1 MRIHIIRGQDQIGGS
16 IIEISSENAR
26 LILDVGSEL
35 DEETPVAPRVE
46 GLFFGK
52 RAYDAVFVTH
62 YHGDHVGLAS
72 HVMPG
77 IAIYMGE
84 RAAAVYRASSDYLG
98 KPPLRIDG
106 FLRSGEA
113 VCVGDIRV
121 TPFLCDHSAFD
132 SYMLLLECDGKRV
145 LYTGDF
151 RSNGRKSFS
160 ALLKRLDRVD
170 VLITEGT
177 TLSRDAVRPATEAEL
192 EEIACETLRQTDGP
206 AFILMAATNIDR
218 CVTAFKAA
226 RRSERIFLQDV
237 YSAAIASAAGD
248 GIPNPG
254 TFSGVRTF
262 LTSPTEKQF
271 GILSRY
277 PKAKIGRAGIARE
290 KFLMCVR
297 PSMTRYLEKLSEL
310 KPFDGGVLFY
320 SMWNGYKQKPD
331 VAAFLE
337 FMDGKGVR
345 ITNLHTSGH
354 ADTATIRAMI
364 DDVDP
369 KYIIPVHTENAMW
382 FEKNTEREIIREQS
396 FEL

>member
-1 MRIHIIRGQDQIGGS
+1 MRIHIIRGQNQVGGS
-16 IIEISSENAR
+16 IIEISSENTR

-35 DEETPVAPRVE
+35 DEETPAAPRVE
-46 GLFFGK
+46 GLFIGK
-52 RAYDAVFVTH
+52 RVYDAVFVTH

-72 HVMPG
+72 QVLPD
-77 IAIYMGE
+77 IPIYMGE

-98 KPPLRIDG
+98 KAPAKIDG
-106 FLRSGEA
+106 FLRSGET

-132 SYMLLLECDGKRV
+132 SYMLLLECGGKRV

-151 RSNGRKSFS
+151 RSNGRKRFP
-160 ALLKRLDRVD
+160 ALLRRLDRVD

-177 TLSRDAVRPATEAEL
+177 TLSRVADRPATEAEL
-192 EEIACETLRQTDGP
+192 EEIASEALRQTEGP

-226 RRSERIFLQDV
+226 RRSQRIFLQDV

-254 TFSGVRTF
+254 TFAGVRAF
-262 LTSPTEKQF
+262 LTSPTPKQYEV
-271 GILSRY
+271 LNRY
-277 PKAKIGRAGIARE
+277 PKAKIGRAGIVRE

-297 PSMTRYLEKLSEL
+297 PSMTRYLENLSKLR
-310 KPFDGGVLFY
+310 PFDGGVLFY

-331 VAAFLE
+331 VDAFLE
-337 FMDGKGVR
+337 FMEGKGVK
-345 ITNLHTSGH
+345 ITDLHTSGH
-354 ADTATIRAMI
+354 ADPATIRALI

-382 FEKNTEREIIREQS
+382 FEKNTEKEIIRERS
-396 FEL
+396 FDL